1 MSISV
6 VGSVAY
12 DDLETP
18 VGKRN
23 RVLGGAATHFSAS
36 ASFFVEGI
44 HLVGVVG
51 HDFTLNELDFLKAR
65 DVDLSGLEINAS
77 GKTFHWKG
85 RYGNDLNDAQTLDT
99 QLNVFATF
107 QPKLSPAFKK
117 APYLFLANIDPILQ
131 RDVLS
136 QMDKP
141 KWIACDTMNYWI
153 EGKRDDLL
161 KTIESVD
168 ILLVNETEARHL
180 AQERN
185 LVKAANVIHDMGPA
199 VVVIKR
205 GEYGALLFT
214 KHESVQETFSAPALP
229 LSHIVDPTG
238 AGDSF
243 AGGFLGYLARVGK
256 MDSASLRQAMICG
269 SVMASFNVEAFGCER
284 LQKLS
289 WREISDRYH
298 QFQKL
303 VHFEVPPFA

>member
-18 VGKRN
+18 AGKKE

-36 ASFFVEGI
+36 ASFFVEGLR
-44 HLVGVVG
+44 LVGVVG
-51 HDFTLNELDFLKAR
+51 HDFTLNDLEFLKSR
-65 DVDLSGLEINAS
+65 DVDLSDLEVNPA
-77 GKTFHWKG
+77 GRTFHWKG
-85 RYGNDLNDAQTLDT
+85 RYGSDMNEAQTLDT

-107 QPKLSPAFKK
+107 KPKLSAAFKK
-117 APYLFLANIDPILQ
+117 QPYLFLANIDPSLQ
-131 RDVLS
+131 LDVLQ

-141 KWIACDTMNYWI
+141 KWIACDTMNFWI
-153 EGKRDDLL
+153 EGKRDELL
-161 KTIESVD
+161 KVVESVD

-180 AQERN
+180 AEERN
-185 LVKAANVIHDMGPA
+185 LVKAANIIHDMGPA

-205 GEYGALLFT
+205 GEYGALLFS
-214 KHESVQETFSAPALP
+214 KQESVQETFAAPALP
-229 LSHIVDPTG
+229 MTQIMDPTG

-269 SVMASFNVEAFGCER
+269 SVMASFNVESFGCER
-284 LQKLS
+284 LQRLAWS
-289 WREISDRYH
+289 EISERYRI
-298 QFQKL
+298 FQKL
-303 VHFEVPPFA
+303 VHFEVPNFK